1 MFYLVK
7 YNVFYIYVILE
18 NIDNKK
24 NKIILNIFLNVE
36 KL

>member
-7 YNVFYIYVILE
+7 YNVLYTYVILE
-18 NIDNKK
+18 NTDNKK
-24 NKIILNIFLNVE
+24 NKIILNILLNVE